1 MLCILT
7 HRRLKPGTLDRFR
20 HAWEPDREVM
30 PEEMRGDR
38 AYVVRSL
45 GDENEII
52 TFHLSNLTQDDLM
65 RLRESL
71 TKELGQREQTMAE
84 FVEWTGVS
92 GIFEVVDELKI

>member
-1 MLCILT
+1 MQ
-7 HRRLKPGTLDRFR
+7 
-20 HAWEPDREVM
+20 
-30 PEEMRGDR
+30 GDR

-71 TKELGQREQTMAE
+71 T
-84 FVEWTGVS
+84 
-92 GIFEVVDELKI
+92 